1 MRTMKQLLVI
11 IKNNI
16 VSFILLTAGAV
27 IAAFSLE
34 GFLVPNNIFDGG
46 ITGVSMIIGNSSKI
60 PLAALIAAI
69 NIPFLFVALKKL
81 GKKFIL
87 RAAYAMILF
96 AVMTK
101 VFDDFRDATEDLLLA
116 TVFGG
121 VILGVGVG
129 LVLRA
134 GGCLDGT
141 EIVGIMVN
149 RKTNISVGNIVLAIN
164 VIIYIVAGAMF
175 GVDRGMY
182 SMLMYFITSKV
193 IDIVEIGWEQAK
205 AIMIITDDGETIA
218 EGLQTNFGRTVTF
231 IRGEGLISGTEKD
244 ILYCVVTRAEIFEI
258 RKFINSLD
266 VNAFTT
272 ITDVSEIIGRNVKQ
286 KPKAVSAE
294 KSVDPETEIK

>member
-1 MRTMKQLLVI
+1 MRIMKQLLVI

-34 GFLVPNNIFDGG
+34 EFLVPNNIFDGG
-46 ITGVSMIIGNSSKI
+46 VTGISMIIGNSSKI
-60 PLAALIAAI
+60 PLAVLIATI

-96 AVMTK
+96 AVMTR
-101 VFDDFRDATEDLLLA
+101 VFDGFRDATEDLLLA

-164 VIIYIVAGAMF
+164 IVIYIVAGAMF
-175 GVDRGMY
+175 GIDRGMY

-218 EGLQTNFGRTVTF
+218 EGLHENFGRTVTF

-286 KPKAVSAE
+286 KPKNDLIEEPKA
-294 KSVDPETEIK
+294 

>member
-1 MRTMKQLLVI
+1 MKQPLVI
-11 IKNNI
+11 IRNNI
-16 VSFILLTAGAV
+16 VSWILLTAGAV

-34 GFLVPNNIFDGG
+34 EFLVPNNIFDGG
-46 ITGVSMIIGNSSKI
+46 VTGISMIIGNSSKI
-60 PLAALIAAI
+60 PLAALVAAI
-69 NIPFLFVALKKL
+69 NIPFLCIALKKL

-96 AVMTK
+96 AMMIK
-101 VFDDFRDATEDLLLA
+101 VFDGFEDATEDLLLA

-129 LVLRA
+129 LVLRS

-164 VIIYIVAGAMF
+164 IVIYIIAGAMF
-175 GVDRGMY
+175 GIDRGMY

-205 AIMIITDDGETIA
+205 AIMIITDNGEKIA
-218 EGLQTNFGRTVTF
+218 EGLHENFGRTVTF

-266 VNAFTT
+266 VTAFTT

-286 KPKAVSAE
+286 KPEA
-294 KSVDPETEIK
+294 

>member
-34 GFLVPNNIFDGG
+34 EFLVPNNIFDGG

-218 EGLQTNFGRTVTF
+218 DGLHTNFGRTVTF

>member
-1 MRTMKQLLVI
+1 M
-11 IKNNI
+11 
-16 VSFILLTAGAV
+16 
-27 IAAFSLE
+27 
-34 GFLVPNNIFDGG
+34 PNNIFDGG

-218 EGLQTNFGRTVTF
+218 EGLHTNFGRTVTF

-286 KPKAVSAE
+286 KPKAVIAE

>member
-1 MRTMKQLLVI
+1 M
-11 IKNNI
+11 
-16 VSFILLTAGAV
+16 
-27 IAAFSLE
+27 
-34 GFLVPNNIFDGG
+34 PNNIFDGG

-218 EGLQTNFGRTVTF
+218 EGLHTNFGRTVTF

>member
-1 MRTMKQLLVI
+1 MRTMKQLLTI

-34 GFLVPNNIFDGG
+34 EFLVSNNIVDGG
-46 ITGVSMIIGNSSKI
+46 VTGVSMIIGNSSKI
-60 PLAALIAAI
+60 PLAVLIAAI

-96 AVMTK
+96 AMMTK
-101 VFDDFRDATEDLLLA
+101 VFDNFRDATEDLLLA

-121 VILGVGVG
+121 VILGIGVG

-164 VIIYIVAGAMF
+164 IVIYIIAGAMF
-175 GVDRGMY
+175 GIDRGMY

-193 IDIVEIGWEQAK
+193 IDIVECGWEQAK
-205 AIMIITDDGETIA
+205 AIMIITNDGEAIA
-218 EGLQTNFGRTVTF
+218 EGLHKNFGRTVTF

-244 ILYCVVTRAEIFEI
+244 ILYCVVTRAEIYEI

-266 VNAFTT
+266 VTAFTT

-286 KPKAVSAE
+286 KPKTEADSEASA
-294 KSVDPETEIK
+294 

>member
-1 MRTMKQLLVI
+1 MRTMKQLLTI

-34 GFLVPNNIFDGG
+34 EFLVPNNIFDGG
-46 ITGVSMIIGNSSKI
+46 VTGVSMIIGSSSKI
-60 PLAALIAAI
+60 PLAVLIAAI

-96 AVMTK
+96 AMMTK
-101 VFDDFRDATEDLLLA
+101 VFDNFRDATEDLLLA

-121 VILGVGVG
+121 VILGIGVG

-164 VIIYIVAGAMF
+164 IVIYIVAGAMF
-175 GVDRGMY
+175 GIDRGMY

-218 EGLQTNFGRTVTF
+218 EGLHENFGRTVTF

-266 VNAFTT
+266 LNAFTT

-286 KPKAVSAE
+286 KPKNDLIEEPKA
-294 KSVDPETEIK
+294 

>member
-16 VSFILLTAGAV
+16 VSFLLLTAGAV

-34 GFLVPNNIFDGG
+34 EFLVPNNIFDGG

-218 EGLQTNFGRTVTF
+218 EGLHTNFGRTVTF

-286 KPKAVSAE
+286 KPKAVIAE

>member
-1 MRTMKQLLVI
+1 MIMV
-11 IKNNI
+11 
-16 VSFILLTAGAV
+16 TAGAV

-34 GFLVPNNIFDGG
+34 EFLVPNNIFDGG
-46 ITGVSMIIGNSSKI
+46 ITGISMIIGNVTGIS
-60 PLAALIAAI
+60 LAILIAAI
-69 NIPFLFVALKKL
+69 NIPFLIYASRKL
-81 GKKFIL
+81 GKGFIL
-87 RAAYAMILF
+87 KAAYAMILF
-96 AVMTK
+96 ASMTK
-101 VFDDFRDATEDLLLA
+101 VFHNMKDATEDLLLA

-121 VILGVGVG
+121 VLLGAGVG
-129 LVLRA
+129 LVLRS

-141 EIVGIMVN
+141 EIVGILIN
-149 RKTNISVGNIVLAIN
+149 RKTKISVGNIVLAIN
-164 VIIYIVAGAMF
+164 IIIYIVAGAMF
-175 GVDRGMY
+175 GLDRGMY

-205 AIMIITDDGETIA
+205 AIMIITDDGEKIA
-218 EGLQTNFGRTVTF
+218 NGIHKNFGRTVTF

-286 KPKAVSAE
+286 KPAASQSK
-294 KSVDPETEIK
+294 